1 MPSRHSTVPNLDLSS
16 STLQAGGKAASPLTP
31 GAQSSDGLSPITPHS
46 PKSSSSS
53 PFFKGATIRPVTQ
66 DSNSVSNSPTFP
78 ASPGIAT
85 EPPTPGF
92 TAIPPYPPSP
102 RESPKHTRDPS
113 RSFFASLKA
122 PKYSHKAQRSDSSG
136 NSAEKPKSRGS
147 SRDRRA
153 QISSKLY
160 ESTPDLPGAI
170 ERAAR
175 QEDGD
180 SPDKKLEPQPSE
192 LKKIGTES
200 DGYNSVRKAK
210 PRFANLL
217 SRSRSIRVDDSSLNR
232 ALNRRPSA
240 GLVRLEEN
248 MKPDTQESAKQPSRH
263 ERGYKGT
270 ANSTSGSHLGDRPA
284 DMNGSS
290 MLRKERSYGGSMVPS
305 ASLSQ
310 VSGASAALFN
320 NLKQSSSGA
329 ADRLGKAGKGFFG
342 KITRSGSTNE
352 REFVADDNYVC
363 SVIYLPLI
371 QQARRTR
378 IAKRLEDCRD
388 KTEFWMPALPYRCID
403 YLNFK
408 GCEEEGLY
416 RVPGSGKEVKHWQ
429 RRFDT
434 ELDINLFD
442 EPELYDINTIGS
454 MFKAW
459 LRELPDELFPKET
472 QALIAQKCEGATAA
486 PQMLKDE
493 LSKLPPYN
501 YYLLFA
507 ITCHLNL
514 LHSYVDQNK
523 MDYRNLCICF
533 QPCMKID
540 SFCFHFLVC
549 DWKNCWQGCWTEKE
563 YLQRE
568 REMDEKEKA
577 AQESENHFPNVDER
591 AVSSGS
597 SQASTYEAPARPE
610 TPKTIK
616 KKPRNI
622 ETAHAR
628 SISQLPELGP
638 PLSPIQ
644 I

>member
-16 STLQAGGKAASPLTP
+16 STLQAGGKTSSPLTP
-31 GAQSSDGLSPITPHS
+31 GAQSSDGLSPLTPHS

-170 ERAAR
+170 ERAAH

-200 DGYNSVRKAK
+200 DGYNSVKKTK

-248 MKPDTQESAKQPSRH
+248 MKPDAQESAKQPSRH

-270 ANSTSGSHLGDRPA
+270 ANGTSGSHLGDRLA

-352 REFVADDNYVC
+352 RELVADDNYVC

-442 EPELYDINTIGS
+442 EPGLYDINTIGS

-472 QALIAQKCEGATAA
+472 QALIAQKCEGATTA

-568 REMDEKEKA
+568 KEMDEKEKA
-577 AQESENHFPNVDER
+577 AQERENQSPNVDER

-597 SQASTYEAPARPE
+597 SQASTYEAPAHPE